1 MASYALRHLPIRR
14 NTLHY
19 CALQMRFTALK
30 LDVASFFPSIHK
42 ATLYQI
48 LAAKIHPPELLWLTR
63 TLLFHDPTMN
73 LTE

>member
-1 MASYALRHLPIRR
+1 
-14 NTLHY
+14 
-19 CALQMRFTALK
+19 MRFTALK